1 MDAVAMA
8 VFLFNKM
15 RFCYMTFITYL
26 AEMAAERSVD
36 QCRVD
41 LRDESIGR
49 GELES
54 VTDT

>member
-1 MDAVAMA
+1 
-8 VFLFNKM
+8 
-15 RFCYMTFITYL
+15 MTFITYL

-36 QCRVD
+36 QCRFD